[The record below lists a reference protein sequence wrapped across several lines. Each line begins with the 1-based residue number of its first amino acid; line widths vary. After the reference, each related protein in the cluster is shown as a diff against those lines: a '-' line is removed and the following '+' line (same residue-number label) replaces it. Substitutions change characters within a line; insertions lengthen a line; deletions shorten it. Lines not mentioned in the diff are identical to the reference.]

1 MAPVKSKTQEIN
13 EPMLDGKYLPVTF
26 QFQLQR
32 RKIKRDV
39 LAGLVQLPFVRAQEN
54 QIVNVADV
62 VLNSEL
68 LLDEMI
74 KSLQKEVGKPL
85 AGIVSDRQPRRSAV
99 DYPVNQPERF
109 LILDHSSEHGFQNLV
124 IDVLVEFTDVHF

>member
-39 LAGLVQLPFVRAQEN
+39 LAGLVQLSFVRAQEN

-74 KSLQKEVGKPL
+74 ETLQKEIGEPL
-85 AGIVSDRQPRRSAV
+85 AGIVANR
-99 DYPVNQPERF
+99 
-109 LILDHSSEHGFQNLV
+109 
-124 IDVLVEFTDVHF
+124 